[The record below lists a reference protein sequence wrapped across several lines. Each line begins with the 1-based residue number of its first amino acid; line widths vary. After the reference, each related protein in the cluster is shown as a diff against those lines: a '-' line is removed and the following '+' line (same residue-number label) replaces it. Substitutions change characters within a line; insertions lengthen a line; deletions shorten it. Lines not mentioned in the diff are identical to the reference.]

1 MPTVLLAACVLIGQL
16 HATCV
21 WNSYS
26 FEFTCSSSKSDLVQ
40 NVYAYITEG
49 TYPGGATA
57 NEKRVIRRKAKNFEV
72 RDGELLYKLLYK
84 NKRRRGRRYKVK
96 VCSYSS

>member
-1 MPTVLLAACVLIGQL
+1 MQRVCGM
-16 HATCV
+16 ATHS
-21 WNSYS
+21 NS
-26 FEFTCSSSKSDLVQ
+26 TCSNSKDDLVQ

-72 RDGELLYKLLYK
+72 SCCTRTGLGEEDGI
-84 NKRRRGRRYKVK
+84 R
-96 VCSYSS
+96 